1 MSDIWLQIIAG
12 ALTIIGA
19 IITYVLVPLYKEKT
33 TAEQQA
39 NIEYWVN
46 VAVAAAEQ
54 LMQDKTGKDKKA
66 FVLIFLRQKG
76 IKIDAEQLDTLIEAA
91 VYHLKN

>member
-1 MSDIWLQIIAG
+1 MNDLLLQIIAG

-39 NIEYWVN
+39 NIEYWVS

-54 LMQDKTGKDKKA
+54 LLKDKTGKDKKA

-76 IKIDAEQLDTLIEAA
+76 IKINAEQLDTLIEAA